1 MAKDEKT
8 NNPVN
13 TSNDVAK
20 DLQSAVDNLTSDTQ
34 PVSAT
39 LPTPA
44 PEIIKEPL
52 LSTDQKIK
60 SSWSES
66 LPQTDLS
73 DSINVEKEQVRLDQ
87 PANQEKAEL
96 RTTPLANISESPQE
110 GIPLVADIVPESVTS
125 KSNSVVTPETQSI
138 GNPSFSVPNPAASPR
153 PSSPSYS
160 IVNFKVIIFFI
171 ILLLIAA
178 AGVLIYLK
186 KLPFN
191 LSLPT
196 RQKES
201 NVSTT
206 PLPTPTQP
214 SVTVKPE
221 TKEELPHRK
230 LSWFVPVAP
239 STTPV
244 DLTNNWPVFKSG
256 TITMKY
262 PKEWQLVDSTTQPT
276 GVTLNAAKSLN
287 PAVDDSLTK
296 SPIEILFVQSPTD
309 PAILINNIIGQKA
322 NEVVKTQV
330 AIANFQATKTS
341 DETEPDGQQTQRLFV
356 PVANQVVV
364 ITLRPQAQ
372 EDQVIFEM
380 IANSIKVG

>member
-13 TSNDVAK
+13 TSNDVAT
-20 DLQSAVDNLTSDTQ
+20 DLQSAVDSLTSDTQ
-34 PVSAT
+34 PVSAIS
-39 LPTPA
+39 PTSP
-44 PEIIKEPL
+44 PEITKEPFS
-52 LSTDQKIK
+52 STDQKIK
-60 SSWSES
+60 SGWSES

-73 DSINVEKEQVRLDQ
+73 DSINIEKEQVKLDQ
-87 PANQEKAEL
+87 PTNQEKAEL
-96 RTTPLANISESPQE
+96 RTTPLANISKSPQE
-110 GIPLVADIVPESVTS
+110 EIPLVADIVPGTVTS
-125 KSNSVVTPETQSI
+125 KSNSVVTPETQSV
-138 GNPSFSVPNPAASPR
+138 GNPSFSIPKATPSPR
-153 PSSPSYS
+153 PLPPSYS
-160 IVNFKVIIFFI
+160 IVNFKVIVLVL
-171 ILLLIAA
+171 LLLITA
-178 AGVLIYLK
+178 AGVLVYFK

-191 LSLPT
+191 LNLPT

-206 PLPTPTQP
+206 PTPTPIQP

-221 TKEELPHRK
+221 AKEELPHRK
-230 LSWFVPVAP
+230 LSWLVPVAP

-262 PKEWQLVDSTTQPT
+262 PKEWQLLDSTTQPT
-276 GVTLNAAKSLN
+276 GVILNAAKSLN
-287 PAVDDSLTK
+287 PAVNDPLTK
-296 SPIEILFVQSPTD
+296 SPIEILLIQSPTD
-309 PAILINNIIGQKA
+309 SAILINNIIGQKA
-322 NEVVKTQV
+322 SEVVKTQV

-341 DETEPDGQQTQRLFV
+341 NETGPDGQQTQRLFV